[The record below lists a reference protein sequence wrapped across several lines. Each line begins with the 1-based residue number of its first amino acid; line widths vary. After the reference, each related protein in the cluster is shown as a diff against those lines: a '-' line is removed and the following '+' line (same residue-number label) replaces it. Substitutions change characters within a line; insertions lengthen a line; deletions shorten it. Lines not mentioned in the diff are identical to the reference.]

1 MMKKMSKFAAIAV
14 TSALLM
20 QSFTGIVYA
29 SETEAENVPEDTF
42 FEEASDY
49 EEINYSLNYL
59 GYDSEDTIYCTDYIK
74 AEASAESGMDTRVAV
89 VYTDTEMIGE
99 YVKTYCEA
107 ADETRTCFLV
117 ENNEEVFEV
126 LTGNESGSIEVST
139 DGESVELSVDY
150 DCAEQEELEAEEFEL
165 REYQVEINTPKLPKY
180 YPTYVSEI
188 EMIIKNTPGA
198 EGYLVKVKNVPNE
211 SLSNGIGLCWA
222 ACGASIVNYFM
233 GTNYT
238 AKTMYDRVES
248 VISGTP
254 AGTILN
260 MKAMFD
266 VCLLKYSGKAGKLTY
281 SNVSA
286 QHKKGSPVMCCLYG
300 EDRQKNNAE
309 ENHVVVL
316 CGSFK
321 ISTSYGYV
329 YMDPNEYSRLIINY
343 MDYSQITSSSNDLY
357 YYGGGSIFYLR
368 CNYSF
373 YNFSKGV

>member
-1 MMKKMSKFAAIAV
+1 MRKSTKLIA
-14 TSALLM
+14 L
-20 QSFTGIVYA
+20 IVISMLFVWNSTRLSYA
-29 SETEAENVPEDTF
+29 EDTVS
-42 FEEASDY
+42 EEAWEEGFNKEGADY

-59 GYDSEDTIYCTDYIK
+59 GYDSEDRIYCTDYI
-74 AEASAESGMDTRVAV
+74 ETSDDTGITTQVAV
-89 VYTDTEMIGE
+89 LYTENEMIGE
-99 YVKTYCEA
+99 YVKAFDEETS
-107 ADETRTCFLV
+107 ETRTCFLV
-117 ENNEEVFEV
+117 ENNEEVFEA
-126 LTGNESGSIEVST
+126 LTGGENADIGVKVDGDTIELT
-139 DGESVELSVDY
+139 VDY
-150 DCAEQEELEAEEFEL
+150 DDAVQEDIGAEEFEV
-165 REYQVEINTPKLPKY
+165 REYQVQVNTPTLPKH
-180 YPTYVSEI
+180 YPTYVYDI
-188 EMIIKNTPGA
+188 EMMLRITPGA
-198 EGYLVKVKNVPNE
+198 EGNLVKVKNVPNE

-238 AKTMYDRVES
+238 AKTMFDKVES

-260 MKAMFD
+260 MKTMFD
-266 VCLLKYSGKAGKLTY
+266 VCLLKYSGKVGKLTY

-286 QHKKGSPVMCCLYG
+286 QHKKGSPIMCCLYG
-300 EDRQKNNAE
+300 EDRLENNAE
-309 ENHVVVL
+309 KNHVVVL

-321 ISTSYGYV
+321 ISDSYGYI